1 MSTPSPFRG
10 PDLLQAESSRLLV
23 IDVQEKLV
31 RVLPEPAEMIAG
43 CRMLMAGATLFNV
56 PINVTEQ
63 YPQGLGSTIAELAG
77 VPAPN
82 VKMQFSGCACLSW
95 PTAAEDPSGRY
106 QVVIAGMETHVCV
119 LQTAL
124 ELQSAGYRVFVA
136 ADAVTSR
143 RKSDRDVAFQRL
155 QSAGVTLVTAESVL
169 FEWCERSD
177 HPQFK
182 ALSKL
187 VKERPL

>member
-1 MSTPSPFRG
+1 MSTTPSPFRG
-10 PDLLQAESSRLLV
+10 PDLLQAESSRLLI

-31 RVLPEPAEMIAG
+31 RVLPDPAEMIAG
-43 CRMLMAGATLFNV
+43 CRMLMAGAALFDV
-56 PINVTEQ
+56 PISVTEQ

-77 VPAPN
+77 VAPN
-82 VKMQFSGCACLSW
+82 TKLEFSGCGCLGW
-95 PTAAEDPSGRY
+95 PTAAEDPNGRY
-106 QVVIAGMETHVCV
+106 QVVIAGMEAHVCV

-182 ALSKL
+182 ALSRL

>member
-10 PDLLQAESSRLLV
+10 PELLQAESSRLLV

-43 CRMLMAGATLFNV
+43 CRMLMAGAALFDV
-56 PINVTEQ
+56 PISVTEQ

-77 VPAPN
+77 VAPN
-82 VKMQFSGCACLSW
+82 IKLEFSGCACLGW

-106 QVVIAGMETHVCV
+106 QVVIAGMEAHVCV

-155 QSAGVTLVTAESVL
+155 QSAGVTLVTAESIM